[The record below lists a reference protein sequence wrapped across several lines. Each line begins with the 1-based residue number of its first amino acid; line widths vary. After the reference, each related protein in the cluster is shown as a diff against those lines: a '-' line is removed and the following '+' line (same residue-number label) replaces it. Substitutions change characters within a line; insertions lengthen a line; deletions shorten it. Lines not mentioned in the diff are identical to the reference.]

1 MRELLEH
8 FFPQS
13 QMQVLSMF
21 VARLLVASILGAA
34 IGLERETK
42 HKPAGL
48 RTNMF
53 ICFGAAMYTILSD
66 MLAVEHLGDHT
77 RIAAQIIPGIGFI
90 GAGSIMRSGMTV
102 SGLTT
107 AATMFVVASIGMAV
121 GGGLFIPAIFATL
134 LILLSLELLGRFE
147 QRFNL
152 KPALMKY
159 EVFGPAAD
167 TIITD
172 VNQLLEADHISMENV
187 EISTAEGL
195 YRVRFGLS
203 GSRSESRSL
212 ADKLK
217 TLASV
222 KKVNFVG
229 TRGQDR
235 E

>member
-1 MRELLEH
+1 MLQLHDVDITGPILLRII
-8 FFPQS
+8 FAAF
-13 QMQVLSMF
+13 
-21 VARLLVASILGAA
+21 LGGVV
-34 IGLERETK
+34 GLERAVH

-53 ICFGAAMYTILSD
+53 ICVGAAMFTLLSD
-66 MLAVEHLGDHT
+66 KLAVKYGIGDHT
-77 RIAAQIIPGIGFI
+77 RIAAQIIPGIGFL
-90 GAGSIMRSGMTV
+90 GAGAIMRERGGV
-102 SGLTT
+102 IGLTT

-152 KPALMKY
+152 KPALMRY
-159 EVFGPAAD
+159 EVLGPAAD

-172 VNQLLEADHISMENV
+172 VNRLLEADHIAMENV

-195 YRVRFGLS
+195 YRVRFGLT
-203 GSRSESRSL
+203 GSRSESMSL

>member
-1 MRELLEH
+1 MRQLMEH

-21 VARLLVASILGAA
+21 VARLLVAAILGAA
-34 IGLERETK
+34 VGLERETK

-66 MLAVEHLGDHT
+66 ILAAEHIGDHT

-152 KPALMKY
+152 KPALMRY
-159 EVFGPAAD
+159 EVLGPAAD

-172 VNQLLEADHISMENV
+172 VNRLLEADHIAMENV

-195 YRVRFGLS
+195 YRVRFGLT
-203 GSRSESRSL
+203 GSRSESMSL

-222 KKVNFVG
+222 KKVTFVG